1 MKKWLK
7 AFRLRT
13 LPLALSSIVLGSM
26 VAYAVGMYDW
36 LITILAIT
44 TTIFLQVLSNLAND
58 YGDAVSGVD
67 NDNRVGPTRSIQG
80 GEITKEAMFKAM
92 IVCGTLALIS
102 GIALIYF
109 GLKDL
114 DTNYIIGFFV
124 LGLLAIAAAVKYTVG
139 KKPYGYM
146 GLGDIF
152 VFIFFGLVGVS
163 GTYFLHTHHFH
174 WEIILPASSI
184 GFLSAAVLN
193 LNNMRDREND
203 KVSGKNTLVVKLG
216 IHKAKVYHTIILIL
230 AIVSALIFT
239 ILNYTS
245 PFQFIFLVSLFPI
258 ILNLKTVW
266 QHLNP
271 KTLDPELKKIALTTL
286 VFSITFGLGLIIDH
300 A

>member
-13 LPLALSSIVLGSM
+13 LPLALSSIILGSM
-26 VAYAVGMYDW
+26 VAYAVNSHSW
-36 LITILAIT
+36 EITLLAIT

-58 YGDAVSGVD
+58 YGDSVSGVD
-67 NDNRVGPTRSIQG
+67 NDQRVGPTRSIQG
-80 GEITKEAMFKAM
+80 GEITKSAMLRAM
-92 IVCGTLALIS
+92 IICGALALVS
-102 GIALIYF
+102 GLTLIYL

-114 DTNYIIGFFV
+114 STNYLIGFLI
-124 LGLLAIAAAVKYTVG
+124 LGLIAIAAAVKYTVG

-152 VFIFFGLVGVS
+152 VFIFFGLVGVV
-163 GTYFLHTHHFH
+163 GTYFLHTHHVD
-174 WEIILPASSI
+174 WEIILPASSV

-203 KVSGKNTLVVKLG
+203 KASGKNTLVVKLG
-216 IHKAKVYHTIILIL
+216 IEKAKIYHTTILVL
-230 AIVSALIFT
+230 AIVSAMVFT
-239 ILNYTS
+239 IINYNS
-245 PFQFIFLVSLFPI
+245 PFQFIFMVSLFPI
-258 ILNLKTVW
+258 MLNLKTVW
-266 QHLNP
+266 QHFNP
-271 KTLDPELKKIALTTL
+271 QTLDPELKKIALTTL